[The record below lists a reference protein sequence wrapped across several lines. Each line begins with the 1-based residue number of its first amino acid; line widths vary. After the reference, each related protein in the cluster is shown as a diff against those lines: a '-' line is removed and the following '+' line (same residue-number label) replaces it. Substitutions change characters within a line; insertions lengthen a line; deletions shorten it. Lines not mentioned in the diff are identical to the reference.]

1 MTTEAILQILGI
13 VFLCVSN
20 CFAVE
25 TIKATGV
32 ARARIVAPVVI
43 EWEEPINSAIVWTE
57 VGPTQQV
64 VF

>member
-1 MTTEAILQILGI
+1 MKYMVLALLLIST
-13 VFLCVSN
+13 N

-32 ARARIVAPVVI
+32 VRARIVEPVIVDWQQETDNI
-43 EWEEPINSAIVWTE
+43 AIVLTE
-57 VGPTQQV
+57 IGPTEQV

>member
-1 MTTEAILQILGI
+1 MKYMVLALLLIST
-13 VFLCVSN
+13 N

-32 ARARIVAPVVI
+32 ARARIVEPVVI
-43 EWEEPINSAIVWTE
+43 EWEEPISSTIVWTE

>member
-1 MTTEAILQILGI
+1 MKYMVLALLLIST
-13 VFLCVSN
+13 N

-32 ARARIVAPVVI
+32 VRARIVEPVVI
-43 EWEEPINSAIVWTE
+43 EWEEPINSTIVWTE